1 MGKIKLLSGEQIY
14 KYQLTKYLGGG
25 QFGDVWL
32 AHDASI
38 DSMVAVKIIQS
49 TSDQVINKLQEA
61 QIGNRLNHPNLV
73 KVHYADVINHKS
85 NTLAIIAMDN
95 YTNGSISNQ
104 INPRGFLP
112 IPQTLKWITDVLK
125 GLEYL
130 HSQGFLHNDI
140 KPSNILIGDNGEGI
154 LTDYG
159 ISCYSPNLQ
168 PVMSVSSYIIH
179 QAPETISTG
188 EISTLTDIY
197 QIGMTSFRL
206 LNGIDIISHKRC
218 EMGDEVFRKQV
229 VRGLITPEDY
239 FPFIPPSLKRVINK
253 VLNPD
258 PTQRYQSAVEVRR
271 ALERLNFPGCWDCDK
286 NAILFGENERDIFYF
301 EKSEKVNGINNFTA
315 MRKNKSSGRETKIS
329 KYCQK
334 NLTEKEFRSLQ
345 KNFMQDVVRGSL

>member
-1 MGKIKLLSGEQIY
+1 MDKIELSSGEQIY
-14 KYQLTKYLGGG
+14 KYQLTKYIGGG

-49 TSDQVINKLQEA
+49 TSDQVITKLKEA

-73 KVHYADVINHKS
+73 KVHYADIGEHKNMS
-85 NTLAIIAMDN
+85 LAIIAMDN
-95 YTNGSISNQ
+95 HSNGSVLNQ
-104 INPRGFLP
+104 LNPCGFLP
-112 IPQTLKWITDVLK
+112 IPQTLRWIADVLK

-130 HSQGFLHNDI
+130 HSQGFFHNDI
-140 KPSNILIGDNGEGI
+140 KPSNILIGNNGEGI

-168 PVMSVSSYIIH
+168 PVMSVPSYIIH
-179 QAPETISTG
+179 QAPETINTG

-206 LNGIDIISHKRC
+206 LNGIDIISHKRY
-218 EMGDEVFRKQV
+218 EMGDEMFRKQV
-229 VRGLITPEDY
+229 IKGLVKPEDY

-253 VLNPD
+253 ALNPD
-258 PTQRYQSAVEVRR
+258 PTQRYQSVIEMRR
-271 ALERLNFPGCWDCDK
+271 AFEKLNFPGFWDCDESK
-286 NAILFGENERDIFYF
+286 MLFGENERDIFNF
-301 EKSEKVNGINNFTA
+301 KKSEKANGINDFTA
-315 MRKNKSSGRETKIS
+315 MRKNKSSGRETRIS

-334 NLTEKEFRSLQ
+334 NLALKEYRSLQ